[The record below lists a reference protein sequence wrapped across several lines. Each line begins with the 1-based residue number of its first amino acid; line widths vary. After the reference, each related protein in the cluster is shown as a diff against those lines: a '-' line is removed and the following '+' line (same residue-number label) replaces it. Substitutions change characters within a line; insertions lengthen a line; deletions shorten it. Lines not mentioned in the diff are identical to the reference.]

1 MFDQIDAS
9 SDEVVG
15 QEDCLVMNIYSP
27 NLTPDVRYPVMVCL
41 LPSKEKGV
49 DFQKFANF

>member
-1 MFDQIDAS
+1 MFYQTFGT

-27 NLTPDVRYPVMVCL
+27 NLTPDVPYPVMVCNL
-41 LPSKEKGV
+41 AKRIAST
-49 DFQKFANF
+49 FALHF